1 MANILLPLLLAWY
14 LVFASMVFY
23 RLLTGDIATRGLL
36 CELGAGAVSPERVQ
50 MLVATM
56 VALSSYVTLTLS
68 TDDPTTLPTPPVW
81 VIALLGG
88 SQSLYLA
95 GKWFRRPG
103 A

>member
-1 MANILLPLLLAWY
+1 MASILLVLFVAWF
-14 LVFASMVFY
+14 LVLASMVFY

-36 CELGAGAVSPERVQ
+36 CELGEGAVSPERVQ
-50 MLVATM
+50 MLIGTM
-56 VALSSYVTLTLS
+56 VALGYYVTLTLS

-95 GKWFRRPG
+95 GKWLRRPG

>member
-1 MANILLPLLLAWY
+1 MASILLLLLLAWF
-14 LVFASMVFY
+14 LVLASMVFY

-36 CELGAGAVSPERVQ
+36 CELGGGAVSPERVQ
-50 MLVATM
+50 MLVGTM
-56 VALSSYVTLTLS
+56 VALSYYVTVTLS
-68 TDDPTTLPTPPVW
+68 TDNLTTLPTLPVW

-95 GKWFRRPG
+95 GKWLSRPG